1 MIADVPDE
9 AGAEKLIVRA
19 PLAGAIP
26 EITGGPGRASTV
38 ATIFIVKV

>member
-1 MIADVPDE
+1 MIAEVPVE

-19 PLAGAIP
+19 PLAEAML